1 LSYSQLDRPVQ
12 FLKGVGP
19 KRADALGRLG
29 ISTARDLLYHVPRR
43 YDDASTV
50 EPIGRLEV
58 GMDVSVVGRIRSKGV
73 IPTRRGLRIFQ
84 AVLEDDTGMIT
95 VAWPGQPWLDRK
107 LREGDTLLVTGK
119 VKFFHG
125 RQLQPREFTVLE
137 RGGGATGGSE
147 ARRDSEATGGSE
159 ARPGSEATG
168 GADASGG
175 SDKPAPKERPSPA
188 SGVIFVTYPASEDV
202 PQWVLRG
209 VFEKNLDDLLEW
221 ADDDECLSPED
232 RVRLEQPTLGEALTA
247 MHRPQTL
254 YDAER
259 GRRRLAF
266 DELFFLQLV
275 QAQARRKATQLEPG
289 VVAERTNEFIRPLHE
304 ALPFSLTDAQVR
316 TLREIYSDM
325 GSDRRMSRML
335 QGDVGSGKTAVAL
348 FAMLLA
354 VEGGR
359 QAVLMAPTELLA
371 EQHARS
377 IGALIEPLGVDVCL
391 LTGSLGTGPRRAAL
405 ASIASGDARVVIGTH
420 ALIQK
425 GVDYADLGL
434 VVIDEQHRFGVKQR
448 MALLKRSDVR
458 PDVLVMSA
466 TPIPRSLAMA
476 LHGDLDISVLD
487 EMPPGRTPVKTA
499 LRSPDRRDSV
509 HSFIADQVEEGRQA
523 YVVYPL
529 VEESEKVDLLS
540 ATQEFERLSQQVFP
554 DLRVG
559 LLHGQLPTAEKDS
572 VMRSFVAGEID
583 VLVATTVIEVGIDVS
598 NASVMVIEH
607 AERFGLSQLHQLRGR
622 VGRGA
627 AESHCILIAEPGED
641 ALERL
646 KIFRDTTDGFEIARA
661 DLKIRGQGDLFG
673 SQQHGRDAVLRF
685 ADVLADEDLLIQAQR
700 DARRLIE
707 ADPELEDAEHSKV
720 RDHLVTRY
728 HNRMTLYGVG

>member
-1 LSYSQLDRPVQ
+1 LSYSKLERPVQ

-19 KRADALGRLG
+19 KRAEGLGRLG

-58 GMDVSVVGRIRSKGV
+58 GMEASAVGRIRSKGV

-107 LREGDTLLVTGK
+107 LRTGDMLLVTGK

-125 RQLQPREFTVLE
+125 RQLQPREYTVLE
-137 RGGGATGGSE
+137 REDSGSS
-147 ARRDSEATGGSE
+147 AAG
-159 ARPGSEATG
+159 
-168 GADASGG
+168 
-175 SDKPAPKERPSPA
+175 
-188 SGVIFVTYPASEDV
+188 SGVIFVTYPATEDV

-209 VFEKNLDDLLEW
+209 VFEKNLDDLLGW
-221 ADDDECLSPED
+221 ADDDEYLSSED
-232 RVRLEQPTLGEALTA
+232 LARLEQPRLGEALTA
-247 MHRPQTL
+247 MHRPRTL

-266 DELFFLQLV
+266 DELFFHQLV
-275 QAQARRKATQLEPG
+275 QAQARRRATQLEPG
-289 VVAERTNEFIRPLHE
+289 VVAERTNEMIRPMHE
-304 ALPFSLTDAQVR
+304 ALPFSLTDAQAR
-316 TLREIYSDM
+316 TLREIFGDM
-325 GSDRRMSRML
+325 ASDRRMNRML
-335 QGDVGSGKTAVAL
+335 QGDVGSGKTAVAV

-377 IGALIEPLGVDVCL
+377 IARLVEPLGLDVCL
-391 LTGSLGTGPRRAAL
+391 LTGSLGAGPRRESLHA
-405 ASIASGDARVVIGTH
+405 IASGDARLVVGTH

-425 GVDYADLGL
+425 GVDYDELGL
-434 VVIDEQHRFGVKQR
+434 VVIDEQHRFGVRQR

-499 LRSPDRRDSV
+499 LRSPGRRDSV
-509 HSFIADQVEEGRQA
+509 HSFIADQVAIGRQA

-540 ATQEFERLSQQVFP
+540 ATQEYERLREQVFP

-559 LLHGQLPTAEKDS
+559 LLHGQLASVEKDV
-572 VMRSFVAGEID
+572 VMRAFVAGDID
-583 VLVATTVIEVGIDVS
+583 VLVATTVIEVGIDVP

-627 AESHCILIAEPGED
+627 AESHCVLIADPGED

-646 KIFRDTTDGFEIARA
+646 KIFRETTDGFAIARA
-661 DLKIRGQGDLFG
+661 DLGIRGQGDLFG
-673 SQQHGRDAVLRF
+673 SQQHGHGGILRF
-685 ADVLADEDLLIQAQR
+685 ADLLADEDLLIEAQR

-707 ADPELEDAEHSKV
+707 TDPDLERAEHQRI
-720 RDHLVTRY
+720 RDHLITRY
-728 HNRMTLYGVG
+728 HNRLTLYGIG